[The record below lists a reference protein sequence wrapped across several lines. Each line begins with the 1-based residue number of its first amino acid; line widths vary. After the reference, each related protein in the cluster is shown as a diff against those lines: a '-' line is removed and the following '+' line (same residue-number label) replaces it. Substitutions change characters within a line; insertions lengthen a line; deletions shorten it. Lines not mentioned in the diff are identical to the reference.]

1 MKYDLVIWDIDGT
14 LLNTE
19 EGLVCAYQYAI
30 DKLHLPSKSINEIK
44 SFIGPVPQT
53 IFIQQFAMTSDKAQN
68 AANIF
73 RDRYKNHDLLKAYI
87 YDGILEV
94 LQKINTLGIKQAI
107 ATNKRQDYATDI
119 CKHFGIDK
127 FCEPIL
133 GPDNVTSKT
142 KADLIKDCILATNS
156 QIAVMIGD
164 TNSDK
169 QAAEIAD
176 VDFIGV
182 NYGFGFSNVKNYANT
197 PKDILRKLEIIN

>member
-19 EGLVCAYQYAI
+19 EGLVSAYQCTI
-30 DKLHLPSKSINEIK
+30 DKLHLPSKSVNEIK

-53 IFIQQFAMTSDKAQN
+53 VFIQQFAMTPDKAQN

-73 RDRYKNHDLLKAYI
+73 RDRYKNYDLLKAYP
-87 YDGILEV
+87 YDGILNV
-94 LQKINTLGIKQAI
+94 LQRIKSLGIKQAV

-119 CKHFGIDK
+119 CRHFGIDK

-142 KADLIKDCILATNS
+142 KAELIKDCILETKS
-156 QIAVMIGD
+156 QRAVMIGD

-169 QAAEIAD
+169 QAAEIAGI
-176 VDFIGV
+176 DFIGV
-182 NYGFGFSNVKNYANT
+182 NYGFGFDDVKDYADT
-197 PKDILRKLEIIN
+197 SKDILRKLEM